1 MGKRLCQYLRPEI
14 SGKYCTLLQIIM
26 SMSPKL
32 CQNTLPA
39 NRVKQIL
46 YERSLIK
53 IVNALV
59 FCRLNY
65 WPSVWC
71 NTSKKNI
78 TKLHNVQNFAARLVT
93 NIKKYD
99 HMTPALE
106 QLDWLPVRQ
115 IKRCCYGF
123 LVPQRSSSIVL
134 ERQVYHTIRHPR
146 PQHKK

>member
-1 MGKRLCQYLRPEI
+1 MPEPPARDLGKILYSTPNYNEHVTEVVSKYTASLCKI
-14 SGKYCTLLQIIM
+14 
-26 SMSPKL
+26 
-32 CQNTLPA
+32 

-59 FCRLNY
+59 FCRLHY

-146 PQHKK
+146 PQPKK